1 MQYAQT
7 PGLDNGKVT
16 VFSQNSCHH
25 APPAGSYKQLAE
37 EKIPALGPASIAY
50 GKAKHSLLLLGTRYG
65 WNDTSSPTT
74 EAVAFTLASEDPG
87 LRPTWKNLACSL
99 T

>member
-37 EKIPALGPASIAY
+37 EKIPA
-50 GKAKHSLLLLGTRYG
+50 
-65 WNDTSSPTT
+65 
-74 EAVAFTLASEDPG
+74 
-87 LRPTWKNLACSL
+87 
-99 T
+99 